1 MESSLCNKTMFNT
14 LKSAT
19 TTEKLVQKKLAL
31 KIFHVCV
38 KKIESESLKVVKKI
52 FSFRSEL

>member
-1 MESSLCNKTMFNT
+1 MFNT